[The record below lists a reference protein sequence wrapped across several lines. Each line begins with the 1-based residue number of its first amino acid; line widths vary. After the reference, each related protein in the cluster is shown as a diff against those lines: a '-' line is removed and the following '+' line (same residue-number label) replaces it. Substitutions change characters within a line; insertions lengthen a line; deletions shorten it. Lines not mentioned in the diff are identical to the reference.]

1 MNNNENPKV
10 AVTQKAR
17 LMNYFKT
24 GKKITSLEALTELGI
39 YRLSARLSELESS
52 GIPISRE
59 GTKVVNRYG
68 EEVYIKRYW
77 IEPYRKAVEL
87 NRLLIAQPK
96 VRLFNPQAYD
106 KAEQAKVEL
115 DELIKNNAILFGELK

>member
-24 GKKITSLEALTELGI
+24 GEKITSLEALTELGI

-87 NRLLIAQPK
+87 KEVINRQPR

-106 KAEQAKVEL
+106 KAEQARVEL
-115 DELIKNNAILFGELK
+115 DELIKNNAILFCELK

>member
-17 LMNYFKT
+17 LMNYFRT

-77 IEPYRKAVEL
+77 IEPYRKAEEL
-87 NRLLIAQPK
+87 KEIANLQPRL
-96 VRLFNPQAYD
+96 RLFNPQAYY
-106 KAEQAKVEL
+106 KAKQARIEL
-115 DELIKNNAILFGELK
+115 DELTKNNPLLFGELK